1 MTERRPVVRSAKA
14 CDGAVRDVNFAHICA
29 YSHVNFTAHL
39 TERRP
44 LVCSAKAC
52 DGDLV
57 RRLEEYACSDMHTV
71 PEEAYDEF
79 TRTVEDAKGLL
90 RHPTTA
96 HTWEIIDGSHRAN
109 YLHLFFLNLVPW
121 FVIVDSL
128 PGQEARH
135 FYKEMQTTPHLQP
148 LLKRILAMPI
158 AFIVYAEQLTH
169 KKAVQYTL
177 ASMLST
183 PSTPSDVAY
192 VKRACTA
199 FGCSVANAIDERGL
213 AGIFGSANA
222 AAMVFDKYDMSVMNR
237 GDRYLVV
244 WTMLLMVNMNPRM
257 LRHLALRR
265 KPIPVKGMGNGREC
279 EIFSSAYG
287 SMGFACTLPKQDLMA
302 QDLALYGA
310 PGESVHQMEKRF
322 LEMFV
327 TVSGDAST
335 SCTPAEFID
344 LAFRRIARA
353 VAIQAMLQPNQTGK
367 KNLVKSIGNGDATWT
382 SPTPRVALSRAITLV
397 ALCGE
402 TYDEPVAVRDAVAFF
417 ALASQT
423 DGLGYFSKS
432 AARLTSVAADQIY
445 ALYARWKAWHS
456 APNRTPAAFPMQ
468 TVFDGLRKPNVT
480 RTVRGAKRLRDAR
493 DAASSEDDSDSYF
506 LGESDDSE
514 AGSRVRRTVKRST
527 RGRTSGAS
535 APTSRARSKA
545 ASTTTK
551 VLASRATALVP
562 TTPVSSMAG
571 PSTNAS
577 GGASSGA
584 TAPSTAGP
592 STNASGGA
600 SSGATAPSTA
610 GPRAKTPS
618 ATAPGATAPSTNAS
632 GEASSG
638 ATAPSTAAPS
648 ATAPGA
654 TAPSTNASGETSS
667 GATAPGTAAPS
678 TAAPSATA
686 PGATAPST
694 NASGETSSGPT
705 APGTAALGAT
715 APSTNASGEASPGG
729 ATAPSMAAPSTA
741 APSATA
747 PSTAGPSTTAL
758 GGAATLE
765 GGSARSQTPR
775 PNTGGKS
782 ARALISPTGGKSTS
796 AGWMASDSNSEGD
809 SSASEDGSAG
819 KSGSEYDDSD

>member
-1 MTERRPVVRSAKA
+1 
-14 CDGAVRDVNFAHICA
+14 
-29 YSHVNFTAHL
+29 
-39 TERRP
+39 
-44 LVCSAKAC
+44 
-52 DGDLV
+52 
-57 RRLEEYACSDMHTV
+57 MHTV

-592 STNASGGA
+592 
-600 SSGATAPSTA
+600 
-610 GPRAKTPS
+610 RAKTPS

-638 ATAPSTAAPS
+638 AT
-648 ATAPGA
+648 
-654 TAPSTNASGETSS
+654 
-667 GATAPGTAAPS
+667 APS

>member
-1 MTERRPVVRSAKA
+1 M
-14 CDGAVRDVNFAHICA
+14 
-29 YSHVNFTAHL
+29 
-39 TERRP
+39 
-44 LVCSAKAC
+44 CSAKAC
-52 DGDLV
+52 DRDLV
-57 RRLEEYACSDMHTV
+57 RRLDEYACSDMSTV
-71 PEEAYDEF
+71 PAEAYEEF

-183 PSTPSDVAY
+183 PSTPSDVSY

-199 FGCSVANAIDERGL
+199 FGWSVANAIEERGL

-265 KPIPVKGMGNGREC
+265 KPVPVKGTGNGREC
-279 EIFSSAYG
+279 EIKSSAYG
-287 SMGFACTLPKQDLMA
+287 SMGFSCTLPKQDLMA

-310 PGESVHQMEKRF
+310 PGESVDQMEKRF

-353 VAIQAMLQPNQTGK
+353 IEIQAVLQPHQTGK
-367 KNLVKSIGNGDATWT
+367 KNLGKSIGNGDATWT

-432 AARLTSVAADQIY
+432 AAKLTSVSGDQIY

-468 TVFDGLRKPNVT
+468 TVFNGLRKPSAP
-480 RTVRGAKRLRDAR
+480 RTVRSAKRLRDAL
-493 DAASSEDDSDSYF
+493 SSDEDSDCLS
-506 LGESDDSE
+506 LSGSDDSE
-514 AGSRVRRTVKRST
+514 AGSCVRRGGKRLA
-527 RGRTSGAS
+527 GRRRS
-535 APTSRARSKA
+535 SRARSKA
-545 ASTTTK
+545 VSANSRPP
-551 VLASRATALVP
+551 ASRGDAP
-562 TTPVSSMAG
+562 
-571 PSTNAS
+571 
-577 GGASSGA
+577 GASSKA
-584 TAPSTAGP
+584 VS
-592 STNASGGA
+592 SKVASGQGVGICF
-600 SSGATAPSTA
+600 SLDS
-610 GPRAKTPS
+610 KY
-618 ATAPGATAPSTNAS
+618 
-632 GEASSG
+632 
-638 ATAPSTAAPS
+638 
-648 ATAPGA
+648 
-654 TAPSTNASGETSS
+654 
-667 GATAPGTAAPS
+667 
-678 TAAPSATA
+678 
-686 PGATAPST
+686 
-694 NASGETSSGPT
+694 
-705 APGTAALGAT
+705 LH
-715 APSTNASGEASPGG
+715 
-729 ATAPSMAAPSTA
+729 
-741 APSATA
+741 
-747 PSTAGPSTTAL
+747 
-758 GGAATLE
+758 
-765 GGSARSQTPR
+765 
-775 PNTGGKS
+775 
-782 ARALISPTGGKSTS
+782 
-796 AGWMASDSNSEGD
+796 MASQ
-809 SSASEDGSAG
+809 AQPFCY
-819 KSGSEYDDSD
+819 KTC